1 MCVSFRFPDDSKLVD
16 RYVALL
22 AGHGRSLATSS
33 SLGSSRQ
40 LFLLLGVDLETGGEQ
55 TNWMNGRTKG
65 DALG

>member
-1 MCVSFRFPDDSKLVD
+1 VYLSGSQMIQSWSTVMLLCLLVM
-16 RYVALL
+16 V
-22 AGHGRSLATSS
+22 GPLATSS

-55 TNWMNGRTKG
+55 TNWMSGRTKG